1 MLSLFRDLI
10 EFARYKRKG
19 VSPYAALLS
28 EKKHVLDIGCGEG
41 EFEKQFANFYGLDI
55 SLENIRKALPECKG
69 RLVQGD
75 AAHLPIKKESFD
87 GVILN
92 NVIEHFYPEQALLSL
107 REVDRILK
115 KGGHFLL
122 ATQLERKGNFD
133 TFTHKRPY
141 PPDSIKKL
149 LDPDNCEPTING
161 WKIRKLYFKGRYH
174 RNRVM
179 RYFFKIVGHFGFLA
193 QDYLMLIHKEN

>member
-1 MLSLFRDLI
+1 MASVFQDLI
-10 EFARYKRKG
+10 NFYSYKKKG

-28 EKKHVLDIGCGEG
+28 EKEHVLDIGCGEG
-41 EFEKQFANFYGLDI
+41 EFEKQFTNFYGLDI
-55 SLENIRKALPECKG
+55 SQENIKKALPEGKG
-69 RLVQGD
+69 RLIQGD
-75 AAHLPIKKESFD
+75 AAHLPIKNESFD

-92 NVIEHFYPEQALLSL
+92 NVLEHLYPEQALLSL

-115 KGGHFLL
+115 KGGDFLL

-141 PPDSIKKL
+141 PPNSIKKL
-149 LDPDNCEPTING
+149 LDPDNFEPTING

-174 RNRVM
+174 RNRVL
-179 RYFFKIVGHFGFLA
+179 RGFFKVVGQFGIFA
-193 QDYLMLIHKEN
+193 QDYVMLIHKEN